1 MSTSTKGGTRSRTAG
16 AGADSHSA
24 DSGETPAFIEILLR
38 LVEDKKTQH
47 LCSWAEDGNTF
58 IVHDPDG

>member
-24 DSGETPAFIEILLR
+24 DSPAFIEILLR